1 MKTVCHYIDLS
12 AGAGSMTSADEEG
25 KRQAWSSQRKE
36 CIIMVKTVL
45 KIDGMMCGMCE
56 AHMND
61 LIRKNFKV
69 KKVTSSAKDGETVI
83 ISDVELDIP
92 WAKKEIKDI
101 GYELISYTSEPY
113 EKKGFFHFGKK

>member
-12 AGAGSMTSADEEG
+12 AGAGSMTSADEEC
-25 KRQAWSSQRKE
+25 KRQACSSQRKE

-83 ISDVELDIP
+83 ISDAELDIP

>member
-1 MKTVCHYIDLS
+1 
-12 AGAGSMTSADEEG
+12 
-25 KRQAWSSQRKE
+25 
-36 CIIMVKTVL
+36 MVKTVL

-83 ISDVELDIP
+83 ISDAELDIP
-92 WAKKEIKDI
+92 WAKKQIKDI
-101 GYELISYTSEPY
+101 GYEMVDYTSEPY
-113 EKKGFFHFGKK
+113 EKKGLFHFGQK

>member
-1 MKTVCHYIDLS
+1 
-12 AGAGSMTSADEEG
+12 
-25 KRQAWSSQRKE
+25 
-36 CIIMVKTVL
+36 MVKTVL

-83 ISDVELDIP
+83 ISDAELDIP
-92 WAKKEIKDI
+92 WAKEQIKDI
-101 GYELISYTSEPY
+101 GYELVDYTSEPY
-113 EKKGFFHFGKK
+113 EKKGLFHFGRK

>member
-1 MKTVCHYIDLS
+1 
-12 AGAGSMTSADEEG
+12 
-25 KRQAWSSQRKE
+25 
-36 CIIMVKTVL
+36 MVKTVL

-83 ISDVELDIP
+83 ISDAELDIP
-92 WAKKEIKDI
+92 WAKKQIKDI
-101 GYELISYTSEPY
+101 GYEMVYYTSEPY
-113 EKKGFFHFGKK
+113 EKKSLFHFGRK

>member
-1 MKTVCHYIDLS
+1 
-12 AGAGSMTSADEEG
+12 
-25 KRQAWSSQRKE
+25 
-36 CIIMVKTVL
+36 MVKTVL

-83 ISDVELDIP
+83 ISDAELDIP
-92 WAKKEIKDI
+92 WAKKQIKDI
-101 GYELISYTSEPY
+101 GYDW
-113 EKKGFFHFGKK
+113 

>member
-61 LIRKNFKV
+61 LVRKNFNV
-69 KKVTSSAKDGETVI
+69 KKVTSSVKGGETVV
-83 ISDVELDIP
+83 ISEENLDIP
-92 WAKKEIKDI
+92 FLKKEIKEI
-101 GYELISYTSEPY
+101 GYELVDVHTEPY